1 MNTID
6 FSHRRASSLLTFLN
20 RDGSPAANR
29 KVQFRQARHQF
40 LFGFGAFDAVEITA
54 EGTDPQRRELLE
66 DRLTKLL
73 DLFNYGTLPFYWGRF
88 EMEEGKPETAAV
100 MKGAEWLM
108 ARGVKAK
115 GHPLCWHTVCAP
127 WLMRYDN
134 RTILEKQLAR
144 IHREVKDF
152 KGKIDTW
159 DVINEVVIMP
169 VFDKYDNAVTRIARD
184 LGRVGIVKKVFEAA
198 RQANP
203 QATLILNDF
212 DMSEKYERL
221 IADCLDAGIEIDVI
235 GLQSHQHQGYWGL
248 EKLQDVLRRFSR
260 FGLPLHFTENTLI
273 SGSLMPKHIEDLN
286 DWQVK
291 EWPSTPEGE
300 ERQRREVEEMYT
312 TLFASPLVEAVTVW
326 DAVDGKWLN
335 APSGLLR
342 ADNTPKPAYDRLKA
356 LIRREWSS
364 SGSLVTDAE
373 GKARLEGFMGDYELT
388 CGDRTETYTLGRGE
402 TAAKLVL

>member
-6 FSHRRASSLLTFLN
+6 LSHRRASSLLTFLN
-20 RDGSPAANR
+20 KDGTPAANR
-29 KVQFRQARHQF
+29 KVQFRQARHRF
-40 LFGFGAFDAVEITA
+40 LFGFGAFDAMEIAA
-54 EGTDPQRRELLE
+54 EGTDPHRRAVLE
-66 DRLTKLL
+66 DRLNKML

-88 EMEEGKPETAAV
+88 EKEEGKPETDAV

-108 ARGVKAK
+108 ARGVKTK

-127 WLMRYDN
+127 WLMQYDN
-134 RTILEKQLAR
+134 KAILEKQLAR
-144 IHREVKDF
+144 IQREVTDF

-169 VFDKYDNAVTRIARD
+169 IFDKYDNAVTRIARE

-198 RQANP
+198 RQVNP

-212 DMSEKYERL
+212 DMSEKYEHL
-221 IADCLDAGIEIDVI
+221 IADCLDAGIKIDVI

-342 ADNTPKPAYDRLKA
+342 ADNTPKPAYDRLKT
-356 LIRREWSS
+356 LIKEDWSS

-373 GKARLEGFMGDYELT
+373 GKARLEGYMGDYLFDCE
-388 CGDRTETYTLGRGE
+388 GRTAKVTLGRQE
-402 TAAKLVL
+402 ASMRVVL